1 MDVHLLE
8 IFPEE
13 EKQKSEVFAR
23 NRSRTGA
30 ARDLASVGIL
40 FCSHCHWGSDYCSTY
55 MLETAVSI
63 ERDVSSNILVTKWT
77 AYQTCCIVNFGCCM
91 YSD

>member
-30 ARDLASVGIL
+30 ARDLASV
-40 FCSHCHWGSDYCSTY
+40 FFSAH
-55 MLETAVSI
+55 TAIGVLTTVVHI
-63 ERDVSSNILVTKWT
+63 
-77 AYQTCCIVNFGCCM
+77 C
-91 YSD
+91 